1 MKNIFKYPA
10 QVLLPIKNYLKG
22 REEKIVERKERIKGE
37 DPFNKDDRMAN
48 NIATDAGA
56 AKKFE
61 HEKSVAVRGVLDKT
75 LINIRKALTKI
86 KIGKYGFCEECGE
99 MIDTDR
105 LSVDPAVSLCVKCA
119 NKKNKKS
126 E

>member
-10 QVLLPIKNYLKG
+10 KVLLPIKKYLKG
-22 REEKIVERKERIKGE
+22 REEKIVGRKEKIKDA
-37 DPFNKDDRMAN
+37 DPFSKDDRMAN
-48 NIATDAGA
+48 NTATDAGA

-61 HEKSVAVRGVLDKT
+61 HEKSVAVRGELDKT

-86 KIGKYGFCEECGE
+86 KIGKYGFCDECGE

-105 LSVDPAVSLCVKCA
+105 LSVDPAVSNCVKCA
-119 NKKNKKS
+119 NKKTS

>member
-10 QVLLPIKNYLKG
+10 KVLLPIKNHLKG
-22 REEKIVERKERIKGE
+22 KEKKIIDRKKRVKDA
-37 DPFNKDDRMAN
+37 DPFAKDDRMSN
-48 NIATDAGA
+48 NTATDAGA

-61 HEKSVAVRGVLDKT
+61 HEKSVAVSSELDKT

-86 KIGKYGFCEECGE
+86 KIGKYGFCEKCGG

-105 LSVDPAVSLCVKCA
+105 LSVDPAVSTCVKCA
-119 NKKNKKS
+119 NKNNKKG

>member
-1 MKNIFKYPA
+1 MNNIFKYPA
-10 QVLLPIKNYLKG
+10 KVLLPIKNYLKT
-22 REEKIVERKERIKGE
+22 REEKILNRKKELSE
-37 DPFNKDDRMAN
+37 SDPFNNEDRMTD

-61 HEKSVAVRGVLDKT
+61 HEKSVAVSSELDKT
-75 LINIRKALTKI
+75 LINIRKALAKI
-86 KIGKYGFCEECGE
+86 KIGKYGFCDGCGE

-105 LSVDPAVSLCVKCA
+105 LSVDPAISMCVKCA
-119 NKKNKKS
+119 NKEKS

>member
-10 QVLLPIKNYLKG
+10 KVLLPIKNYLKG
-22 REEKIVERKERIKGE
+22 KEKKIVKRKKKIKDA
-37 DPFNKDDRMAN
+37 DPFVKDDRMAN
-48 NIATDAGA
+48 NTATDAGA

-61 HEKSVAVRGVLDKT
+61 HEKSVAVRGELDKT

-105 LSVDPAVSLCVKCA
+105 LSVDPAASNCVKCA
-119 NKKNKKS
+119 KNNKKS